1 MASQGIIVLLTARDK
16 KRGVDAVE
24 KLKESNDFSDQDLL
38 FHQLDVEDSSSV
50 ASLAEFVKTQFGRLD
65 ILVLLENYNL
75 SYFFILF
82 T

>member
-1 MASQGIIVLLTARDK
+1 MKVN
-16 KRGVDAVE
+16 
-24 KLKESNDFSDQDLL
+24 ESNAFCVQEDLL

-65 ILVLLENYNL
+65 ILVLLENYKL